1 MRSADPGKLLPT
13 THVQNA
19 VATDSAFERHSS
31 GRFLSDYTD
40 AGGLLGNRQPEQD
53 IESRI
58 GVFQWHNGESTLIGH
73 IERVKAEDFA
83 GSVHDLPDRNRP
95 LLDTHARAGGG
106 NLIQR

>member
-13 THVQNA
+13 THVKNA
-19 VATDSAFERHSS
+19 VAIDSAFERHGSA
-31 GRFLSDYTD
+31 RFLRDYTD

-58 GVFQWHNGESTLIGH
+58 GVFQWHNGESTLVGH

-83 GSVHDLPDRNRP
+83 GAMHDLPDRNRP
-95 LLDTHARAGGG
+95 LLDTHAHAGGG